1 MAQNLRVGFKER
13 QRKRVSQAL
22 PITPPSA
29 KKSRPEAHCEEPLLA
44 VPMMQVSPSNVVK
57 PRQELVVRPSSM
69 DTCPTGDEAHT
80 ATLGGNA
87 TKKDTTNIPSRQEKI
102 VVLLKVISC
111 FIAPKPPASDLEE
124 FFPFSHRHFVN
135 LGGNPRMAG
144 MVQQSH
150 VTPDSALYP
159 LLKYIVEET
168 TEVVGFIP
176 LFPKFA

>member
-1 MAQNLRVGFKER
+1 M
-13 QRKRVSQAL
+13 
-22 PITPPSA
+22 
-29 KKSRPEAHCEEPLLA
+29 
-44 VPMMQVSPSNVVK
+44 
-57 PRQELVVRPSSM
+57 
-69 DTCPTGDEAHT
+69 
-80 ATLGGNA
+80 
-87 TKKDTTNIPSRQEKI
+87 
-102 VVLLKVISC
+102 LLKVISC